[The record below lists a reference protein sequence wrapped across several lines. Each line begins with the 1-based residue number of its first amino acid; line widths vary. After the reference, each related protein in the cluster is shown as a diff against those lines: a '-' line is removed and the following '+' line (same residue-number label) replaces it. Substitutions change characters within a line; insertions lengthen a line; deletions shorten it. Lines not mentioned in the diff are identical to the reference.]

1 MSGHGTHGDNW
12 TMARYSSDVRSCPVV
27 VLIGEKNAS
36 PVVVAEVVAALEEVE
51 VVGVFELS
59 SLFGEE
65 DLEGL
70 RRRRSGEPPP
80 SLLFEAGVEADANDL
95 LYKESDCCCLNCIPP
110 CCGFIGRRRVATEE
124 DDERL
129 DEDNS

>member
-1 MSGHGTHGDNW
+1 M
-12 TMARYSSDVRSCPVV
+12 V

-65 DLEGL
+65 DLAGV

-80 SLLFEAGVEADANDL
+80 SLLFEADANNCS
-95 LYKESDCCCLNCIPP
+95 YEESDCCCRCCIPP
-110 CCGFIGRRRVATEE
+110 CCGLNRR
-124 DDERL
+124 
-129 DEDNS
+129 

>member
-12 TMARYSSDVRSCPVV
+12 TMARYSSDVRSLPVE

-36 PVVVAEVVAALEEVE
+36 PAAVVVAEVVAALEKVEVE
-51 VVGVFELS
+51 VVFELS
-59 SLFGEE
+59 SLLFGEE

-80 SLLFEAGVEADANDL
+80 SLLFEADANDL
-95 LYKESDCCCLNCIPP
+95 PYEEITCCCLNCIPP
-110 CCGFIGRRRVATEE
+110 CCGLNRR
-124 DDERL
+124 
-129 DEDNS
+129 

>member
-1 MSGHGTHGDNW
+1 M
-12 TMARYSSDVRSCPVV
+12 V

-36 PVVVAEVVAALEEVE
+36 PAVVVGAAAAMEEAEDEV
-51 VVGVFELS
+51 VFELS

-80 SLLFEAGVEADANDL
+80 SLLFEAEVEADANNL
-95 LYKESDCCCLNCIPP
+95 S
-110 CCGFIGRRRVATEE
+110 
-124 DDERL
+124 
-129 DEDNS
+129 